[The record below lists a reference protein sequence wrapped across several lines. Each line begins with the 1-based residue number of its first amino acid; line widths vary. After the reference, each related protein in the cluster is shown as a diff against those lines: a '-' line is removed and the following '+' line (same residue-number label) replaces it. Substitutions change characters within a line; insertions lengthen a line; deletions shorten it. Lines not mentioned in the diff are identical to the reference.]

1 MIRKIRRMHTIYPF
15 GVGAIKEIAGESFIA
30 CDISRWGNSGIR
42 LLGVDRLLKSFGV
55 SELRTAEAGK
65 RSQPLSFYRFPEWQF
80 CEVKNCRALRQA
92 TFDEQEVAP
101 TCSGRNGTFHRSR
114 KMKPVRYVQI
124 CRKGHIQEIDWNDW
138 VHSANSNCRSR
149 DHLQL
154 LPDSGNR
161 EVRVVCTSCQVS
173 KAITGQVGTGVKCR
187 GRHPWVK
194 YDSAEKCDQLVVGT
208 QRGAG
213 NVWFPLGDSGIV
225 IPPDSDYDD
234 RRLLFQRIRED
245 KNFQNL
251 CAAPNSPMAEN
262 HRRLLRTRYNVS
274 TADLEICMAS
284 GLAVQIDSEP
294 GASSQAPRLREEEW
308 QALTSEID
316 TLDPRSD
323 FVIES
328 VPRGLIDFSRTAYE
342 SVPNWIESV
351 TLVRRL
357 REIRI
362 LRGFSRVLPIGNFT
376 DSSNS
381 SDQVELVPAGLG
393 GETWRP
399 AIEVFGEG
407 VFISLSETELAKW
420 EAEALVLGETK
431 SMKISAEEHLMNA
444 RFSPLTNSRYL
455 LLHSLA
461 HALIRE
467 ISFDCGYP
475 VASLRERIYCSTRSV
490 DSLPMAGILI
500 YTADADGEGSMG
512 GLVAQGE
519 HDRILPLL
527 ERAIKST
534 AWCSLDPVCGETR
547 SSGGLNYGSC
557 HACTLLPETSCENS
571 NALLHRGFVSP
582 DSDVSFFK
590 EEF

>member
-1 MIRKIRRMHTIYPF
+1 MSRKIRRMHTIYPF
-15 GVGAIKEIAGESFIA
+15 GVGALKEIAGESFIA
-30 CDISRWGNSGIR
+30 CDISRWGVRGTR
-42 LLGVDRLLKSFGV
+42 LLGVDRLLRGFGV

-65 RSQPLSFYRFPEWQF
+65 NSQPLSFYRFPEWHF

-92 TFDEQEVAP
+92 TTEEQEDAP
-101 TCSGRNGTFHRSR
+101 QCTGRNGVFHKRR
-114 KMKPVRYVQI
+114 MMKPIRYVQV
-124 CRKGHIQEIDWNDW
+124 CRKGHIQEIDWNFW
-138 VHSANSNCRSR
+138 VHSAGSKCRSR
-149 DHLQL
+149 DHLKL
-154 LPDSGNR
+154 VPDAGSQQ
-161 EVRVVCTSCQVS
+161 VRVVCASCETSRP
-173 KAITGQVGTGVKCR
+173 ITGQVGTGDKCR
-187 GRHPWVK
+187 GRHPWVRL
-194 YDSAEKCDQLVVGT
+194 DAAEPCDQFVVGT

-234 RRLLFQRIRED
+234 RRLLFQKIRED

-262 HRRLLRTRYNVS
+262 HRRLLKARYNVS
-274 TADLEICMAS
+274 NADIEKCISS
-284 GLAVQIDSEP
+284 GIAVEVDRSP
-294 GASSQAPRLREEEW
+294 DTDGKAPLLREEEW
-308 QALTSEID
+308 QALTSEVD
-316 TLDPRSD
+316 TPDPRSD

-328 VPRGLIDFSRTAYE
+328 VPRDSIDFSRTE
-342 SVPNWIESV
+342 FTEVPKWIESV

-357 REIRI
+357 REIRM
-362 LRGFSRVLPIGNFT
+362 LKGFTRVLPIGSFT
-376 DSSNS
+376 DVSNS
-381 SDQVELVPAGLG
+381 SDAVQLVPAGLG

-407 VFISLSETELAKW
+407 IFLSISESEISKW
-420 EAEALVLGETK
+420 ESEARVVAETRTIEIAVEQ
-431 SMKISAEEHLMNA
+431 HLMSS
-444 RFSPLTNSRYL
+444 RFSQLVNSRYL

-475 VASLRERIYCSTRSV
+475 ASSLRERIYCSTRTNE
-490 DSLPMAGILI
+490 SLPMAGILI

-519 HDRILPLL
+519 HDRILPLV

-557 HACTLLPETSCENS
+557 HACSLLPETSCENS
-571 NALLHRGFVSP
+571 NALLHRGFISP
-582 DSDVSFFK
+582 DSDVSFFR
-590 EEF
+590 EDY